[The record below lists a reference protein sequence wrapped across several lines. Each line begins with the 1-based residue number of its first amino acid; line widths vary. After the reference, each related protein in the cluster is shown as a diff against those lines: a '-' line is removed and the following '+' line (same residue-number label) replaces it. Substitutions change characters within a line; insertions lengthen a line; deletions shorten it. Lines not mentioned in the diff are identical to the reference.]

1 MTDLKRTEQ
10 PDLTWDEAMGLARTD
25 AAQLA
30 ARLRG
35 DKRLAPSLW
44 PTKAQPRRV
53 RFLRW
58 QWQVL
63 DEVTGGVLD
72 EGYAV
77 TETLAWTR
85 TDRAAKRIRDERAA
99 KRAES

>member
-10 PDLTWDEAMGLARTD
+10 PDLTWDEAMGF
-25 AAQLA
+25 A

-58 QWQVL
+58 QWRVV

>member
-10 PDLTWDEAMGLARTD
+10 PDNPAVTDLAE
-25 AAQLA
+25 
-30 ARLRG
+30 RLRERG
-35 DKRLAPSLW
+35 DKVLAPTLW

-72 EGYAV
+72 EGYAPSKP
-77 TETLAWTR
+77 LAWTR

-99 KRAES
+99 ARQAES

>member
-1 MTDLKRTEQ
+1 MTDLKRTE
-10 PDLTWDEAMGLARTD
+10 PDITWDEAMGLAATNRD
-25 AAQLA
+25 QLL
-30 ARLRG
+30 ARLKRG
-35 DKRLAPSLW
+35 NKVLDASLW

-58 QWQVL
+58 QWRVVDEQSGAVL
-63 DEVTGGVLD
+63 N
-72 EGYAV
+72 EGYALSQP
-77 TETLAWTR
+77 LAWTR